1 MAKHCDKI
9 KAIMVFK
16 SFTSR
21 TENCPNKQE
30 IRKWFI
36 LFDLII
42 YSEIATK
49 SLFALSRSKNKLS
62 INTIQFWY
70 FQYQRLAPALVTPL
84 CCASLPL
91 CLRTVLCS
99 LFSRS
104 PISAP
109 ASSHGAPQ
117 TQTPSIIKKERDT
130 PYYDLIFLNHN
141 ALWHRPG
148 SQGYW
153 QHIMPVYTALYTRYI
168 LPSLCDRRLWLRL
181 RGKSGHPGPGSGSA
195 TLSLKHQVVV
205 FSGIYT
211 DTFDIVSRSP
221 GRDCAALKDEIY

>member
-1 MAKHCDKI
+1 MI
-9 KAIMVFK
+9 FK
-16 SFTSR
+16 SFKSR
-21 TENCPNKQE
+21 TEYCPNKQE
-30 IRKWFI
+30 FRKWFI

-42 YSEIATK
+42 YSEIAKK
-49 SLFALSRSKNKLS
+49 SLFALSRSKTKLCINKYH
-62 INTIQFWY
+62 TILIFPI
-70 FQYQRLAPALVTPL
+70 PASGPSSRHSRV
-84 CCASLPL
+84 L
-91 CLRTVLCS
+91 CLTPPVSENCS
-99 LFSRS
+99 LFSVLSVPNLCSSLESRR
-104 PISAP
+104 
-109 ASSHGAPQ
+109 ASQ

-130 PYYDLIFLNHN
+130 PYYDLIFPNHN

-153 QHIMPVYTALYTRYI
+153 QHIMPGPVSPCLRVSVYTLHSLHSPVTLWPPALAPAPGKVRTR
-168 LPSLCDRRLWLRL
+168 
-181 RGKSGHPGPGSGSA
+181 PGSGSA

>member
-1 MAKHCDKI
+1 MIHSLRSDYLLRNRKEISVCIIQI
-9 KAIMVFK
+9 KEQTLYK
-16 SFTSR
+16 YHT
-21 TENCPNKQE
+21 
-30 IRKWFI
+30 I
-36 LFDLII
+36 LIFPIPA
-42 YSEIATK
+42 SGPCSCH
-49 SLFALSRSKNKLS
+49 SL
-62 INTIQFWY
+62 
-70 FQYQRLAPALVTPL
+70 V
-84 CCASLPL
+84 L
-91 CLRTVLCS
+91 CLTPPVSENCS

-104 PISAP
+104 PIPAP